1 MKNNTKLIM
10 ENWRKFLK
18 EGPDDESS
26 YYSPASEEPPEGFQ
40 HDAYNDGGFNPDDS
54 GIESFEPDVDD
65 LGPEGEEAMVPPS
78 DEDLEGEMA
87 RDSSARDAWQGS
99 EGAYA
104 DAIEAGGSDDDA
116 LAAAEEYWDE
126 SGYDMDSD
134 ADVDI
139 DEDESFDD

>member
-40 HDAYNDGGFNPDDS
+40 NDDYNEGGFNPDDESSYYSPASEEPSEGFQHDDYNEGGFNPDDS
-54 GIESFEPDVDD
+54 GIKSFEPDVDD
-65 LGPEGEEAMVPPS
+65 LGPEGAEAMVPPS
-78 DEDLEGEMA
+78 DEDLEGEL
-87 RDSSARDAWQGS
+87 DF
-99 EGAYA
+99 
-104 DAIEAGGSDDDA
+104 
-116 LAAAEEYWDE
+116 
-126 SGYDMDSD
+126 
-134 ADVDI
+134 